1 MKTNNLKIFAFLLI
15 IFIYSCSDKIADE
28 EKITN
33 HFYDKAFEYREKGNI
48 DSSFFYFYKAKDVF
62 LQQKDSFGIAKC
74 LVNLSIIQETKGDY
88 FGSQET
94 ALSALRYF
102 NANDSLQN
110 TYLSINY
117 NTLGI
122 TASKLEDYRK
132 AIKFNQQALKF
143 ADDLTNKNIYQNN
156 LANNHRRIKNY
167 NAAIRILDSL
177 SEKSTA
183 EDGSSHSR
191 IIDNLGFTKWL
202 QNRNYNPIPEF
213 QKALN
218 IRLQEKD
225 NWGLNSSYS
234 HLADYYTEKKT
245 DSALFFARK
254 MYETAKEI
262 KSPDDKIEAL
272 QKLISLE
279 NPENSKQYFK
289 IYQKLNDSLQT
300 ARNKAKNQFAL
311 IRYETEKNKADFLKA
326 KAESAERQNKIIVR
340 NILVIS
346 LVIFLIFSFLQYRKR
361 QKRLQQEKLLEV
373 KNTELK
379 YSKKV
384 HDVVANGLY
393 HTMIEIQ
400 NNPEL
405 NKENILNRI
414 EKMYEES
421 RDIAQ
426 EEVLETDF
434 FSRFSKMINSYNSYH
449 QKVLIVGYKD
459 DLWENVSERVQ
470 SELYYIVREMLVN
483 MKKHS
488 LAKLASLKF
497 EKNENNLIIKYTDN
511 GIGINNLENKKGTG
525 IRNTENR
532 IDAIN
537 GDLIFEKNPNGGLI
551 IKITVP
557 INSKYV

>member
-1 MKTNNLKIFAFLLI
+1 MSKNDS
-15 IFIYSCSDKIADE
+15 IY
-28 EKITN
+28 
-33 HFYDKAFEYREKGNI
+33 YDKAIDYRDNQNL
-48 DSSFFYFYKAKDVF
+48 DSAFFYFYKAKETF
-62 LQQKDSFGIAKC
+62 IKSKDSFGAGKC
-74 LVNLSIIQETKGDY
+74 LINAAIILNDKGDY

-94 ALSALRYF
+94 SLDAIKYF
-102 NANDSLQN
+102 NKSNISHQH
-110 TYLSINY
+110 YLGTNY
-117 NTLGI
+117 NNLGI
-122 TASKLEDYRK
+122 TSSKINEYKQAIEFYKLAINFSDNSLDTKVYLNNKANAYRK
-132 AIKFNQQALKF
+132 NKDYKNAL
-143 ADDLTNKNIYQNN
+143 NIYQKISVNN
-156 LANNHRRIKNY
+156 FLKNNKDFARTITN
-167 NAAIRILDSL
+167 I
-177 SEKSTA
+177 A
-183 EDGSSHSR
+183 E
-191 IIDNLGFTKWL
+191 TKFL
-202 QNRNYNPIPEF
+202 QNPKYNPVPEF
-213 QKALN
+213 KKALN
-218 IRLQEKD
+218 IRLKEKD

-234 HLADYYTEKKT
+234 HLADYYTDKQK
-245 DSALFFARK
+245 DSALLYANK
-254 MYETAKEI
+254 MYSVSKEI
-262 KSPDDKIEAL
+262 KSPDDQIEAL

-289 IYQKLNDSLQT
+289 VYQKLNDSLQI
-300 ARNKAKNQFAL
+300 ARSKAKNQFAL

-326 KAESAERQNKIIVR
+326 KAESVERQNKIILR
-340 NILVIS
+340 NIIVVALI
-346 LVIFLIFSFLQYRKR
+346 IFLLFGYLYYTRR
-361 QKRLQQEKLLEV
+361 QKRLKQEKKLEV

-434 FSRFSKMINSYNSYH
+434 FSRFSKMINSYNSPQ

-459 DLWENVSERVQ
+459 DFWKNASEHIQ
-470 SELYYIVREMLVN
+470 SELYYIVRELLVN

-497 EKNENNLIIKYTDN
+497 DKNENNLIIKYTDN
-511 GIGINNLENKKGTG
+511 GIGINDLENKKGTG

-532 IDAIN
+532 IDTID